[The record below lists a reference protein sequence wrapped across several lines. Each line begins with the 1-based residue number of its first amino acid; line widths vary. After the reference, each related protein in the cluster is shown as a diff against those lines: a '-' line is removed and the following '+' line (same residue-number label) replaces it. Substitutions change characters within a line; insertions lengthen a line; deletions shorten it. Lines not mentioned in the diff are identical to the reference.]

1 MPEISHLRSAET
13 MRKTIL
19 GVGFALLAWND
30 VTEGA
35 LRPGSR
41 AVATRRSPD
50 ARTASAMLRPKPLVP
65 PVQPPL
71 RHPNPRFSL
80 LDRLLVNHRLAL
92 RLADITLEPL
102 TQLFA
107 ELLISDEIAKVV
119 GKVIVEY
126 RLET

>member
-19 GVGFALLAWND
+19 GVGFAHLAWND

-35 LRPGSR
+35 LRRGSR

-50 ARTASAMLRPKPLVP
+50 ARTASAMLRPKPLVL

-71 RHPNPRFSL
+71 GHPKPPFSL

-102 TQLFA
+102 AQLPG
-107 ELLISDEIAKVV
+107 ELLTGDEAKKFI
-119 GKVIVEY
+119 GKLILEY